1 MATHFLDVRGKIA
14 DAEAIL
20 ETYKDA
26 LSDAIRRGDKTEQNR
41 YERLIEEQENYIE
54 GLRQRL
60 TYGDV

>member
-1 MATHFLDVRGKIA
+1 MAPHFLDVRGKIA

>member
-1 MATHFLDVRGKIA
+1 MATHFLDIRGKIA

-26 LSDAIRRGDKTEQNR
+26 LSDAIRRGDKAEQNR
-41 YERLIEEQENYIE
+41 YKRLIEEKENYIE

-60 TYGDV
+60 TFGDA

>member
-1 MATHFLDVRGKIA
+1 MGTHFLDIRGKIC

-26 LSDAIRRGDKTEQNR
+26 LAEAIRNCDNKKQEQ
-41 YERLIEEQENYIE
+41 YECLIKQQENYIE